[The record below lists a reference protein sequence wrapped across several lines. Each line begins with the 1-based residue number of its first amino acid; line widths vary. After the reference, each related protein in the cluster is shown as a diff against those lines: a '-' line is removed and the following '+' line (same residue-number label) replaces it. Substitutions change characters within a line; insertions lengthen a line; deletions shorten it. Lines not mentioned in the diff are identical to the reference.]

1 MLEKRD
7 RGNDMDLTTFIKNFK
22 IKQEQTA
29 LNWIEENLIPGAYY
43 DASSQ
48 EWKVPDAARP
58 PYTKARAKNS
68 SAIYVSIVKGCIK
81 RYHVLPKLYN
91 LSQQEFDVYI
101 QQLIKANLIT
111 VVYHQDIPYY
121 YANLECDAFIASKNP
136 MRYLEMLL
144 GVAVK
149 EAT

>member
-1 MLEKRD
+1 
-7 RGNDMDLTTFIKNFK
+7 MDLTTFRKNFN

-68 SAIYVSIVKGCIK
+68 SAIYVSIVKGCIN